1 VDYFHDDLKP
11 ILEETYGIIVY
22 QEQIMQIA
30 SVIAGYSLGEAD
42 VLRRAISKKKEEEIL
57 KLREDFVSRGVQRGY
72 ARETVEKIYETIVH
86 FAEYGFN
93 KSHSAAYAHVTYY
106 TAWLK
111 AYYPT
116 EYFAA
121 LLASF
126 VDNTEKLKV

>member
-1 VDYFHDDLKP
+1 
-11 ILEETYGIIVY
+11 
-22 QEQIMQIA
+22 
-30 SVIAGYSLGEAD
+30 
-42 VLRRAISKKKEEEIL
+42 
-57 KLREDFVSRGVQRGY
+57 VQRGY

-126 VDNTEKLKV
+126 VDNTEKLKVYISEARRLGIKILPPDVNNRSITSFRKVKTKYVLVCLVLKTWA